1 MIKFITLTT
10 AGSSAR
16 KVVLNLDKIEYMIPR
31 TNGTELIS
39 VTDHTKYAVRERLD
53 DILSRLDDLGMV
65 VTIAQETS
73 PVTEVK
79 ENEDHSVQ

>member
-1 MIKFITLTT
+1 MAKFIVLTY
-10 AGSSAR
+10 AGSNAR
-16 KVVLNLDKIEYMIPR
+16 KLVLNVDKIEYMIPR
-31 TNGTELIS
+31 ANGTELFTI
-39 VTDHTKYAVRERLD
+39 TNHTKYAVKESLD

-65 VTIAQETS
+65 TTIAQETS